1 MDKGLVSMT
10 TEELF
15 NRTQQLSLRI
25 QQFVSEQPEL
35 VDIALSA
42 MLSAYLTAALKT
54 GRLHEVPPVLL
65 KAVEA
70 IALGQIGVQRFQ
82 IHPDA
87 VQCLGG
93 QPLAPVIGQDGIH
106 RLCQRSGHDAHP
118 LVGLFTLGHMG
129 HIEQQVDVTQGG
141 LLGVFGQRGLRIE
154 HQAEHRRHAV
164 HQRQL
169 VRQQ

>member
-1 MDKGLVSMT
+1 MEKGLVAMT

-42 MLSAYLTAALKT
+42 MLSAYLTAALKA

-70 IALGQIGVQRFQ
+70 IALGQIGPMAATK
-82 IHPDA
+82 H
-87 VQCLGG
+87 
-93 QPLAPVIGQDGIH
+93 
-106 RLCQRSGHDAHP
+106 
-118 LVGLFTLGHMG
+118 
-129 HIEQQVDVTQGG
+129 
-141 LLGVFGQRGLRIE
+141 
-154 HQAEHRRHAV
+154 
-164 HQRQL
+164 
-169 VRQQ
+169 